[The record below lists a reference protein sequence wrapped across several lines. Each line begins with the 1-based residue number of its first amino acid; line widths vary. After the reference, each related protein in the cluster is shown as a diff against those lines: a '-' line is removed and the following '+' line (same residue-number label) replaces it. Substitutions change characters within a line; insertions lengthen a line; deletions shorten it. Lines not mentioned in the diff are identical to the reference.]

1 MNFAQGLGLYLSL
14 YREVNGAGSSVP
26 FPGNEKGYH
35 ALHTDAAQDILAKM
49 EIFAAINFEKTGNGE
64 AFNIGNGTVSWSQVW
79 PGVCEYFGLVGE
91 GPKKGS
97 QSIQE
102 FAAQNVG
109 AWEKLAER
117 TGVSPEVLT
126 SYNWLFVH
134 YMLVLFDFDREYDL
148 SKAREVGFTE
158 EMDTVEAYKIAWDR
172 MRVAKFLP

>member
-1 MNFAQGLGLYLSL
+1 MNFAQGLRLYLSL
-14 YREVNGAGSSVP
+14 YREVKGAGSSVH

-35 ALHTDAAQDILAKM
+35 ALHTDSAQDILARM
-49 EIFAAINFEKTGNGE
+49 EIFAAVNFEKTGNGE

-91 GPKKGS
+91 GPKQGS

-109 AWEKLAER
+109 AWEKLAEK
-117 TGVSPEVLT
+117 TGVKPEVLT

-134 YMLVLFDFDREYDL
+134 YMLILFDFDREYEL
-148 SKAREVGFTE
+148 SKAKGVGFTE
-158 EMDTVEAYKIAWDR
+158 EMDTVEAYKVAWDR
-172 MRVAKFLP
+172 MRAAKFLP